1 MKKLIPFL
9 LGLLAG
15 FLFVKSAFAYKIQ
28 VTYTISTPGSYK
40 SLSQKPNT
48 RQKHAPRVAK
58 ETHTFPST
66 SGRTTASL
74 TRAVPPQ
81 GSEEA
86 TESIKKYFGKEWK
99 LAWAIAK
106 AESGLV
112 CSKDSYQPN
121 SDGSMDHGLF
131 QINDIHMSKLLE
143 GENLWDCDTNA
154 RIAKQIRDSWEGY
167 HAWSAYN
174 NGNYLVFYNP

>member
-15 FLFVKSAFAYKIQ
+15 LVFVKSAFAYKVQ
-28 VTYTISTPGSYK
+28 VTYTITTPSGSYK
-40 SLSQKPNT
+40 SLSKTKPQAK
-48 RQKHAPRVAK
+48 RAPRVAT
-58 ETHTFPST
+58 ETHTFLST
-66 SGRTTASL
+66 SDRTTAPL

-86 TESIKKYFGKEWK
+86 TESIKKYFGKEWR

-131 QINDIHMSKLLE
+131 QINDVHMSKLLE
-143 GENLWDCDTNA
+143 GESLWDCDTNA

-174 NGNYLVFYNP
+174 NGNYLVFYNQ